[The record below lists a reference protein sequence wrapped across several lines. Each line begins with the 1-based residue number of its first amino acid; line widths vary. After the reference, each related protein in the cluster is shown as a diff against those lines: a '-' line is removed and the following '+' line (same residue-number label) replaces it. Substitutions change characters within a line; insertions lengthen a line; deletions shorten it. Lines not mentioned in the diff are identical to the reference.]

1 VSNRPPL
8 KPALHTKTS
17 LLVVVPR
24 YGPIYPLRR
33 SERLK
38 AGAHST
44 LSSPRCQVLNCKIA
58 HPHYLARREKT
69 QRDKRLKK
77 MRGPARCQSGDG
89 RARPGRT
96 SKETE
101 KRTRTSDTREKKR
114 GRKSEPP
121 PAPGARESGR
131 GKPQLSR
138 HVIPLAAVGPSLVRL
153 SCFCSFQKISL
164 LFYFSRRA
172 RGEVMWHDKGH
183 RFATQLRIV
192 RPKNQRYCR
201 NIIDVR
207 RIMKLCIHRPIENTA
222 SILFYLS
229 VFSLKIN

>member
-1 VSNRPPL
+1 MPVGRRQGKARTDEQRDRETDP
-8 KPALHTKTS
+8 H
-17 LLVVVPR
+17 
-24 YGPIYPLRR
+24 LRHKG
-33 SERLK
+33 EK
-38 AGAHST
+38 E
-44 LSSPRCQVLNCKIA
+44 
-58 HPHYLARREKT
+58 REKI
-69 QRDKRLKK
+69 
-77 MRGPARCQSGDG
+77 
-89 RARPGRT
+89 RA
-96 SKETE
+96 
-101 KRTRTSDTREKKR
+101 
-114 GRKSEPP
+114 P

-153 SCFCSFQKISL
+153 SCFCSFQKNSL

-207 RIMKLCIHRPIENTA
+207 RIMKLCIHRPIENTT

-229 VFSLKIN
+229 LVSLKIN

>member
-1 VSNRPPL
+1 LYQVRADIPFA
-8 KPALHTKTS
+8 K
-17 LLVVVPR
+17 VR
-24 YGPIYPLRR
+24 
-33 SERLK
+33 RLK
-38 AGAHST
+38 AVAHST
-44 LSSPRCQVLNCKIA
+44 LSSPRCTSTPYELITFSAKYSTAKSHI
-58 HPHYLARREKT
+58 PIISRREKT

-77 MRGPARCQSGDG
+77 MRGPARCQSGK
-89 RARPGRT
+89 ARTDEQRDRETDPHLRHKGE
-96 SKETE
+96 KE
-101 KRTRTSDTREKKR
+101 REKI
-114 GRKSEPP
+114 GAP

-192 RPKNQRYCR
+192 RQKNQRYCR

-229 VFSLKIN
+229 LISLKIN

>member
-101 KRTRTSDTREKKR
+101 KRTRTSDTRGKKR

-121 PAPGARESGR
+121 PPGSWRAGKRTREAAALPPRYSPRGGGPLASSPFVLLFFSKNFSFILFFAPGPG
-131 GKPQLSR
+131 
-138 HVIPLAAVGPSLVRL
+138 
-153 SCFCSFQKISL
+153 
-164 LFYFSRRA
+164 
-172 RGEVMWHDKGH
+172 
-183 RFATQLRIV
+183 
-192 RPKNQRYCR
+192 
-201 NIIDVR
+201 
-207 RIMKLCIHRPIENTA
+207 
-222 SILFYLS
+222 
-229 VFSLKIN
+229 